1 MSCRGLGLAQAARAV
16 SSRCAVAQAV
26 RRCVVSALGARA
38 HIPSGTVVS
47 AQAAGRE
54 VERRGARAQRTVIRK
69 LSSKGL

>member
-1 MSCRGLGLAQAARAV
+1 MCVMPGRART
-16 SSRCAVAQAV
+16 
-26 RRCVVSALGARA
+26 

-69 LSSKGL
+69 LSSKGLLSRQLTLKYV